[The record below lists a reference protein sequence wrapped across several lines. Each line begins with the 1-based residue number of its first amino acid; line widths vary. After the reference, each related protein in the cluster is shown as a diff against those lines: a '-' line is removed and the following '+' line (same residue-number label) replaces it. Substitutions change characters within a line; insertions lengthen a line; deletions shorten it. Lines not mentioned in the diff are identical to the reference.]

1 MSSAEYERMAVLLF
15 FEHLRDDAIE
25 LIGGGGAAAA
35 FFALGNHKEAKEA
48 SDFIGASYKWVE
60 SQHTKSAGESLTS
73 NWGETTGQSS
83 SWMQPPT
90 QTQGRSYGETFGTNK
105 EYSTGEQRVREA
117 VMEPEVIMGLPVTGM
132 ICVEVLPGGRR
143 VTANVDCN
151 PQVVF
156 GSRVARKPK
165 ALTPSA

>member
-1 MSSAEYERMAVLLF
+1 MF

-35 FFALGNHKEAKEA
+35 FFALGNHREAKEA
-48 SDFIGASYKWVE
+48 SDFIGAGYKWVE

-73 NWGETTGQSS
+73 RGARIRAILR
-83 SWMQPPT
+83 SWRQRRQRGPLL
-90 QTQGRSYGETFGTNK
+90 QRNVRHEQD
-105 EYSTGEQRVREA
+105 YSVGEQRVREA

-143 VTANVDCN
+143 IAANVDCN

-156 GSRVARKPK
+156 GSRVAREPR
-165 ALTPSA
+165 ALIHPV